1 MKGVSDVW
9 RSKYEHTYEEG
20 QNSRR
25 IKAKPERLHPQ
36 EGDAGGWL
44 ELASLNVLLA
54 AVAGD
59 DS

>member
-1 MKGVSDVW
+1 MKGVSDEW
-9 RSKYEHTYEEG
+9 RSKYGHTYEEG
-20 QNSRR
+20 QNSRC
-25 IKAKPERLHPQ
+25 IKAKPEGLHPQ
-36 EGDAGGWL
+36 EGDAGSWL